1 MVIFFYCLRPLS
13 RLFKRVHSSHVA
25 AIIAFR
31 VINQLSFAA
40 SEETQRLPFVL
51 FFLRVVSADPFIIYA
66 RSLCRV
72 DLNVSC
78 MKEACLTIFFYPF
91 PLSLL

>member
-40 SEETQRLPFVL
+40 SEETQRLPFV